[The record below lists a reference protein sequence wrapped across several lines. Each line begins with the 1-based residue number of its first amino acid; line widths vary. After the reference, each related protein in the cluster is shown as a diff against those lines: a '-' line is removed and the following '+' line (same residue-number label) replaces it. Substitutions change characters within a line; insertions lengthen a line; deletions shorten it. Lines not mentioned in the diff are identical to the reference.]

1 MYTCHTTFSRN
12 LEEPSK
18 VKASLWYWM
27 TLPIIS
33 TASIAPSLQST
44 GHISQWLLEVE
55 RLSAPSTTKRRSL
68 ISEENSSHIPHTEM
82 AYCCWA
88 IEIILWFLMIFIIP
102 ITLNNYG
109 CFPSTLN
116 YHTPSKSI
124 REYTL
129 GHTQQLGHSFP
140 VDRFLL
146 LHLQHLLVQ
155 VFYSR
160 NSLNPLSQMYS

>member
-1 MYTCHTTFSRN
+1 
-12 LEEPSK
+12 
-18 VKASLWYWM
+18 
-27 TLPIIS
+27 
-33 TASIAPSLQST
+33 
-44 GHISQWLLEVE
+44 
-55 RLSAPSTTKRRSL
+55 
-68 ISEENSSHIPHTEM
+68 
-82 AYCCWA
+82 
-88 IEIILWFLMIFIIP
+88 MIFIIP